1 MTGIHFALSSS
12 SALLLRFSRSVG
24 GWFAVILFVL
34 AMPQQVFCEVFASST
49 AAYSILGTGVGARGS
64 ALGDSYVALVE
75 DASALFWN
83 PGALGCLQRP
93 MIQTDYRHFPLG
105 GQEQVL
111 AGVLPVH
118 HSGVLGCD
126 ITYRDLG
133 TQDGYDAQGV
143 STQSFHPN
151 DFAFGFGWGIPL
163 SPRVSVG
170 FRTLWFRQN
179 APDYHETG
187 LVENVGVLVIPC
199 NNVRL
204 GAALKNMG
212 LDTNG
217 FSLPVEMNIGLSR
230 VSQWGEGAE
239 HSLGTAVGLD
249 FRAHDLSRF
258 NMGLEYSYRSAF
270 FLRMG
275 WAPRWGENEL
285 NTLQSFTTGV
295 GFSKNGWALDYALTS
310 QAELGWEHRI
320 SITWMPPWSKDSARD
335 GMNKNQKREESA
347 TPLSN
352 LNVLGS
358 GENVASNTS
367 RGTAKR
373 MDSTRLSQKEGGVST
388 GKTTTGMDLPPIQES
403 VMTQSSAVTSTSPEQ
418 SKDAVVLK
426 FQLVEE
432 DDSNW
437 TPLQLCQRAEKALSE
452 GKADEALSYYQKCV
466 ARNPL
471 FEKAWIRISQIQ
483 YQKAMEA
490 AQKALKADPQNESL
504 KRWLERH

>member
-1 MTGIHFALSSS
+1 MISFCVIREASRWIRCILLVGLSFL
-12 SALLLRFSRSVG
+12 AP
-24 GWFAVILFVL
+24 GWVSPEVLDAGTTAYPIL
-34 AMPQQVFCEVFASST
+34 A
-49 AAYSILGTGVGARGS
+49 TGVGARGS
-64 ALGDSYVALVE
+64 AMGDSYVALVE

-111 AGVLPVH
+111 AGVLPLNH
-118 HSGVLGCD
+118 LGVLGCD

-133 TQDGYDAQGV
+133 TQDGYNAQGDP
-143 STQSFHPN
+143 TQSFHPS
-151 DFAFGFGWGIPL
+151 DLAAGFGWGIPL

-170 FRTLWFRQN
+170 FRTLWFRQS

-187 LVENVGVLVIPC
+187 LVENVGVLLIPMK
-199 NNVRL
+199 NVRF

-217 FSLPVEMNIGLSR
+217 FSLPLDMNIGLSR
-230 VSQWGEGAE
+230 VSQWGKGGD
-239 HSLGTAVGLD
+239 HSLGIAVGLD

-258 NMGLEYSYRSAF
+258 NMGLEYSYRSSF

-275 WAPRWGENEL
+275 WAPRWGDNEL
-285 NTLQSFTTGV
+285 NTLQSFTTGA
-295 GFSKNGWALDYALTS
+295 GISKKGWALDYALTS

-320 SITWMPPWSKDSARD
+320 SVTWMPPWAKTSAYD
-335 GMNKNQKREESA
+335 GINKNQKRGEPS
-347 TPLSN
+347 TPPSN
-352 LNVLGS
+352 LNVPGS
-358 GENVASNTS
+358 GENVAPTTFH
-367 RGTAKR
+367 RTIER
-373 MDSTRLSQKEGGVST
+373 PDSARLSKKEAGVST
-388 GKTTTGMDLPPIQES
+388 DKTNAGMDIPPVQES
-403 VMTQSSAVTSTSPEQ
+403 GVMLSNGVTSAAPDH
-418 SKDAVVLK
+418 SKDAVVLT
-426 FQLVEE
+426 FQLMEE

-437 TPLQLCQRAEKALSE
+437 TPLQLCQKAEKALSE
-452 GKADEALSYYQKCV
+452 GKPDEALSYYQKCV
-466 ARNPL
+466 DRDPH

-490 AQKALKADPQNESL
+490 AQKALKADPQNDSL

>member
-1 MTGIHFALSSS
+1 MIGFHFPSGSRFAPLR
-12 SALLLRFSRSVG
+12 RFSRSVG
-24 GWFAVILFVL
+24 VWFAVILFIIL
-34 AMPQQVFCEVFASST
+34 MPRQVFCEVFASSA
-49 AAYSILGTGVGARGS
+49 AAYPVLGTGVGARGT

-83 PGALGCLQRP
+83 PGALGFLQRS

-111 AGVLPVH
+111 AGVLPLN

-133 TQDGYDAQGV
+133 TQDGYNAQGDP
-143 STQSFHPN
+143 TQSFHPS
-151 DFAFGFGWGIPL
+151 DLAAGFGWGIPL

-170 FRTLWFRQN
+170 FRTLWFRQS

-187 LVENVGVLVIPC
+187 LVENVGVLVIPM
-199 NNVRL
+199 NNVRF

-217 FSLPVEMNIGLSR
+217 FSLPLEMNIGLSR
-230 VSQWGEGAE
+230 VSQWGEGGDQ
-239 HSLGTAVGLD
+239 SLGTAAGLD

-275 WAPRWGENEL
+275 WTPRWGDNEL
-285 NTLQSFTTGV
+285 NSIQGFAAGV
-295 GFSKNGWALDYALTS
+295 GFSRDDWALDYALTS

-320 SITWMPPWSKDSARD
+320 SVTWMPPWAKASAYD
-335 GMNKNQKREESA
+335 GINKNQMRGEPSI
-347 TPLSN
+347 TPSN
-352 LNVLGS
+352 LNVPCS
-358 GENVASNTS
+358 EENVAPTTYRKTIGRPDS
-367 RGTAKR
+367 AK
-373 MDSTRLSQKEGGVST
+373 LSKKESGVST
-388 GKTTTGMDLPPIQES
+388 DNTNVGMDLPPVQES
-403 VMTQSSAVTSTSPEQ
+403 GVMLSNGVTSAAPDR

-426 FQLVEE
+426 FKLMEE

-452 GKADEALSYYQKCV
+452 GKSEEALSYYQKCV
-466 ARNPL
+466 ARDPH